1 MNICVFCSSS
11 SNLDPMY
18 TEAAD
23 ALGRE
28 IARRGHTLVFGGY
41 DMGLMGAVA
50 RAALDPMYTEAAD
63 ALGREIAR
71 RGHTLVFG
79 GYDMGLMGAV
89 ARAAVE
95 ESGRVLG
102 VTTEGL
108 SAKGRAAVE
117 GIEEECAVD
126 LSARKE
132 RMVELSDAFVSL
144 PGGLGTFDEGLSAK
158 GRAAV
163 EGIEEE
169 CAVDLSA
176 RKERMVELSDAFV
189 SLPGG
194 LGTFDEFFSVISR
207 VKAGEIEAKSALF
220 DVDGFF
226 APLAELL
233 DDATTRGLNS
243 TDWRAHCDIFD
254 NAQELLDW
262 IEA

>member
-11 SNLDPMY
+11 SN
-18 TEAAD
+18 
-23 ALGRE
+23 
-28 IARRGHTLVFGGY
+28 
-41 DMGLMGAVA
+41 
-50 RAALDPMYTEAAD
+50 LDPMYTEAAD

-144 PGGLGTFDEGLSAK
+144 PGGLGTFDE
-158 GRAAV
+158 
-163 EGIEEE
+163 
-169 CAVDLSA
+169 
-176 RKERMVELSDAFV
+176 
-189 SLPGG
+189 
-194 LGTFDEFFSVISR
+194 FFSVISR

-233 DDATTRGLNS
+233 DNATARRSELHRLARPLRHLRQCAGVARLDRGLNEH
-243 TDWRAHCDIFD
+243 AH
-254 NAQELLDW
+254 NARLHPRGLDFCTKRT
-262 IEA
+262 IDEASRTK

>member
-18 TEAAD
+18 
-23 ALGRE
+23 
-28 IARRGHTLVFGGY
+28 
-41 DMGLMGAVA
+41 
-50 RAALDPMYTEAAD
+50 PEAAD

-95 ESGRVLG
+95 EGGRVLG

-117 GIEEECAVD
+117 GIAEECTA
-126 LSARKE
+126 
-132 RMVELSDAFVSL
+132 
-144 PGGLGTFDEGLSAK
+144 
-158 GRAAV
+158 
-163 EGIEEE
+163 
-169 CAVDLSA
+169 DLSA

-207 VKAGEIEAKSALF
+207 AKAGEIEAKSALF
-220 DVDGFF
+220 DVGDFF

-233 DDATTRGLNS
+233 DDATARGLNS
-243 TDWRAHCDIFD
+243 TDWRAHCGLFG

>member
-18 TEAAD
+18 TK
-23 ALGRE
+23 
-28 IARRGHTLVFGGY
+28 T
-41 DMGLMGAVA
+41 
-50 RAALDPMYTEAAD
+50 AD

-95 ESGRVLG
+95 KGGRVLG
-102 VTTEGL
+102 ITTEGL
-108 SAKGRAAVE
+108 SAKGRAVVK
-117 GIEEECAVD
+117 GIEEECTA
-126 LSARKE
+126 
-132 RMVELSDAFVSL
+132 
-144 PGGLGTFDEGLSAK
+144 
-158 GRAAV
+158 
-163 EGIEEE
+163 
-169 CAVDLSA
+169 DLSA

-207 VKAGEIEAKSALF
+207 VKAGEIKAKSALY
-220 DVDGFF
+220 DVDDFF
-226 APLAELL
+226 APLAALL
-233 DDATTRGLNS
+233 DDATARGLNS
-243 TDWRAHCDIFD
+243 TDWRAYCGIFD
-254 NAQELLDW
+254 NAKTLLDW